1 MLSKEDLNFYVDP
14 LGHIAELKEMI
25 KRDKENKMT
34 YGDIFQEFLTETRID
49 RQNIEDYQPCCEM
62 FDVPNISNAI
72 VVWLRNGAKI
82 IYVSK
87 GNSYGH
93 Y

>member
-49 RQNIEDYQPCCEM
+49 RQNIEDYRPCCEM
-62 FDVPNISNAI
+62 FDVPNVSNAI

-82 IYVSK
+82 IYISR
-87 GNSYGH
+87 H
-93 Y
+93 

>member
-25 KRDKENKMT
+25 RKDKENEKT
-34 YGDIFQEFLTETRID
+34 YGDIFEEFLIETHID
-49 RQNIEDYQPCCEM
+49 RQVIEDYRPCCEM
-62 FDVPNISNAI
+62 FDVPNIANAI

-82 IYVSK
+82 VYISR
-87 GNSYGH
+87 GD
-93 Y
+93 